1 MVDKRKKMHRELMAT
16 VLNEFNGILPS
27 AIPYLSQIERMGIQR
42 EPVAAF
48 LPKSVA
54 SKSYQ
59 NLWQNIR
66 ETILSKTTI

>member
-1 MVDKRKKMHRELMAT
+1 MTTL
-16 VLNEFNGILPS
+16 LNEFNGILPS

-59 NLWQNIR
+59 NLWENIR
-66 ETILSKTTI
+66 ETILLKSII